1 VAPSLRRLLI
11 AAGTEAPSRTSWS
24 RSSPRPEGVWNTYR
38 ECDARC
44 SASHLSLIQPSV
56 LAFTPPGTRILGL
69 ITTAISTMTTPTIS
83 SIWFDLSGTTATAR
97 LYRLDVPRA
106 VLDRT
111 AHETGEAVFFGRPRR
126 AHRGTNVLY
135 GLCTREQRSASPVRT
150 LANTRIRRSHGGI
163 TLTETTFESIQED
176 SMTNQTAVIAVV
188 EPEMRWR
195 DWQARGAANDRRTAT
210 RMRLLLLLIVAA
222 LVVWFLVQFA

>member
-1 VAPSLRRLLI
+1 
-11 AAGTEAPSRTSWS
+11 
-24 RSSPRPEGVWNTYR
+24 
-38 ECDARC
+38 
-44 SASHLSLIQPSV
+44 V

-135 GLCTREQRSASPVRT
+135 VPVHSGT
-150 LANTRIRRSHGGI
+150 AQCIPGPYTCNTRIRRSHGGI

-176 SMTNQTAVIAVV
+176 SMTNQTAVISVV
-188 EPEMRWR
+188 EPEIGWR
-195 DWQARGAANDRRTAT
+195 DWQARGAASYRRTAT